1 MALGAQPR
9 DVLRLV
15 LRQSATLVIVG
26 IAVGIVACLAI
37 TRLMSSLLFGV
48 TATDP
53 ATFIGVPVL
62 IVLVALA
69 ASYIPARRAMRLDPM
84 EALRYE

>member
-1 MALGAQPR
+1 MIA
-9 DVLRLV
+9 
-15 LRQSATLVIVG
+15 G
-26 IAVGIVACLAI
+26 IAIGIVACLAI

-48 TATDP
+48 AATDP
-53 ATFIGVPVL
+53 AIFIGVPVL

-69 ASYIPARRAMRLDPM
+69 ASYVPARRAMRLDPM